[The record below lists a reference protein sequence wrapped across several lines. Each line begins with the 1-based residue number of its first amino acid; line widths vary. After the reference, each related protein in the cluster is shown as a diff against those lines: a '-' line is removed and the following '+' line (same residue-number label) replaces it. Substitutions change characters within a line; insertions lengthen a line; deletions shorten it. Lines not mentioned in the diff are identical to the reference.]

1 MSVQALALGAATG
14 FLGAIPP
21 GPASMAVADH
31 AASGRARRAVSV
43 GLGAAL
49 VDFLLCASISTG
61 AGPTLAR
68 MTHPTWVRAALAIG
82 YAAVGVVMIAQSL
95 RAKGK
100 GTGRAVWQTKPTGE
114 KASLG
119 FAGGMLRGI
128 ANPSLFANWTLV
140 IAGLGASGLLP
151 RGPLA
156 GLAFAVGVGVGVSG
170 WFSALARIV
179 DRLRGARFS
188 RWLRYSGLAVGSL
201 LLAGGMVA
209 TLRALGS

>member
-1 MSVQALALGAATG
+1 MSVQALAVGAATG
-14 FLGAIPP
+14 FFGAIPP

-31 AASGRARRAVSV
+31 AASGRARRAISV

-61 AGPTLAR
+61 AGPTIAR
-68 MTHPTWVRAALAIG
+68 LTHPSWVRAALAIA
-82 YAAVGVVMIAQSL
+82 YATVGMVMIAHSL
-95 RAKGK
+95 RARRRG
-100 GTGRAVWQTKPTGE
+100 APPTKE
-114 KASLG
+114 SSVG

-151 RGPLA
+151 QGPLA
-156 GLAFAVGVGVGVSG
+156 GLAFALGVGLGVSG

-179 DRLRGARFS
+179 DRVRGARFS
-188 RWLRYSGLAVGSL
+188 SWLRISGLTVGAL
-201 LLAGGMVA
+201 LLAGGAVA
-209 TLRALGS
+209 TFRALAS